1 MTYFSYAKLKNSRE
15 AMAFTRNQ
23 MIKNQSLD
31 NGHKLVWT
39 LFSNDPNARR
49 DFLFRKTRDD
59 HFLIVSEKEPIFDEA
74 IWEIKTKSYNPS
86 FEACQKF
93 GFSILINP
101 TSAKKLEEGKHSK
114 RIDVLMDAKQNRKE
128 EKKLNPDIEDLNS
141 EEREIIAINWLS
153 EKLLRNGAQ
162 IEKENCQ
169 LMQYSQMRIPRE
181 SVKETDGKKEVV
193 RSTASISYIDV
204 EGVLE
209 VKDPETLQKAL
220 IEGIGAGKAFG
231 LGLLLLR
238 PLG

>member
-49 DFLFRKTRDD
+49 DFLFRKTRDN

-86 FEACQKF
+86 FEAGQKF

-101 TSAKKLEEGKHSK
+101 IIATKIDGATRPTRSK
-114 RIDVLMDAKQNRKE
+114 RVDVLMDAKQKRRE
-128 EKKLNPDIEDLNS
+128 EQKLDREIPYLS
-141 EEREIIAINWLS
+141 AQEREIIAINWLS

-169 LMQYSQMRIPRE
+169 LMQYSQMRIPRKGE
-181 SVKETDGKKEVV
+181 EK
-193 RSTASISYIDV
+193 ASISYIDV